1 MADASPDY
9 ALTHALAVDLC
20 SHWKAEKGKSAL
32 SLEDLVAIKAWLV
45 ASSNKVLKYP
55 SLLPLASKGLD
66 NLIAENSRVDL
77 RGANLLRIE

>member
-1 MADASPDY
+1 
-9 ALTHALAVDLC
+9 
-20 SHWKAEKGKSAL
+20 L
-32 SLEDLVAIKAWLV
+32 SVEDLVAIKAWLV

-66 NLIAENSRVDL
+66 NLIAENSRVDT